1 MSDSAPFPP
10 PSLSRRERWW
20 LAAGAVVYA
29 AVAIPLGV
37 HKGSDLTR
45 MLVESWSLVQGGP
58 LYDRALWLGTWWP
71 PFALASL
78 APLALVAQLSMPLA
92 KGIFAALTVACIAWS
107 VGQGARV
114 GGWRV
119 ALLALLA
126 VSKPMQTNAESLNIN
141 AILLVLFIATILE
154 LRAGRETRA
163 GVWIGVAT
171 ALKAFP
177 ALFLLYFALQRR
189 WRGFAAGIAV
199 AGGLTVLAMLRY
211 GVVEGAQNFVN
222 WVTLSA
228 NATMPADARTS
239 QSLEAL
245 LLRLGAANGVVISAK
260 LLLLAVVAVAL
271 RRFSPTGRRAW
282 FEIGVVTLAVVLVSP
297 IAWDH
302 YYLLFFPAWVALL
315 VVPAPPRRRG
325 LWHTARVIAAIGTSG
340 IVLALV
346 PTWLRWQILLHSAYA
361 WAALLV
367 LTLLLVSLRWT
378 KREDGM
384 A

>member
-1 MSDSAPFPP
+1 M
-10 PSLSRRERWW
+10 
-20 LAAGAVVYA
+20 AGAVLYA

-45 MLVESWSLVQGGP
+45 MLTESWSWIQGAP
-58 LYDRALWLGTWWP
+58 IYDRALWLGTWWP
-71 PFALASL
+71 PFAMMAL
-78 APLALVAQLSMPLA
+78 APFALVAQLSMPLA
-92 KGIFAALTVACIAWS
+92 KGVFAALTVACIAWS
-107 VGQGARV
+107 VGQGARE

-141 AILLVLFIATILE
+141 AILLVLIIATIID
-154 LRAGRETRA
+154 LRAEREKRA

-189 WRGFAAGIAV
+189 WRAFVVGTAV
-199 AGGLTVLAMLRY
+199 AGGLTVLAILRY
-211 GVVEGAQNFVN
+211 GIVEGTQNFVN

-228 NATMPADARTS
+228 NANMPADARTS

-245 LLRLGAANGVVISAK
+245 VLRLGGAGWVVLGAK
-260 LLLLAVVAVAL
+260 LLLVGIVAAVV
-271 RRFSPTGRRAW
+271 RRSSPPGKQTW
-282 FEIGVVTLAVVLVSP
+282 FEIGVVTLVAVLVSP

-302 YYLLFFPAWVALL
+302 YYLMFFAAWVAVLA
-315 VVPAPPRRRG
+315 VPAPPRWRG
-325 LWHTARVIAAIGTSG
+325 LWHAARIMAAIGTSG

-346 PTWLRWQILLHSAYA
+346 PTWLRWQILLQSVYA

-367 LTLLLVSLRWT
+367 LALLLVSRRWT
-378 KREDGM
+378 RRGAEDSI
-384 A
+384 